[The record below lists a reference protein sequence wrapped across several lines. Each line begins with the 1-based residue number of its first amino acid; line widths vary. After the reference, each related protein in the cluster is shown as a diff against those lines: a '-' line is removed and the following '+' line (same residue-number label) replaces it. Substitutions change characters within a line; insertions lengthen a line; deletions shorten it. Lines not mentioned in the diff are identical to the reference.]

1 MLKLL
6 TVSDS
11 DKVGIYTIGDA
22 TLISLECN
30 SYKALVL
37 T

>member
-11 DKVGIYTIGDA
+11 DKVGIYTIVDA
-22 TLISLECN
+22 NSLAW
-30 SYKALVL
+30 SVTAIRL
-37 T
+37 